1 MNFINEKYPK
11 IFSPPSTKKTYISSS
26 YNIHSNN
33 NDNNNNNNIPTP
45 SPSRKVHIKRSGS
58 VVIDQGGQQTIIHST
73 PSFNESNRR
82 TNDNNNNMNM
92 NTNYSNNTVT
102 NKIPIHIFWYNF
114 RVICVI
120 ITYIIVVNNCS
131 NDIFV
136 FINRD
141 FFMNILLS

>member
-1 MNFINEKYPK
+1 MYTCHMTCINNALYAL
-11 IFSPPSTKKTYISSS
+11 YLM
-26 YNIHSNN
+26 
-33 NDNNNNNNIPTP
+33 
-45 SPSRKVHIKRSGS
+45 
-58 VVIDQGGQQTIIHST
+58 
-73 PSFNESNRR
+73 PSFNESIRR

-102 NKIPIHIFWYNF
+102 NKIPIHVFWYNF

-120 ITYIIVVNNCS
+120 ITYIIVVDNCS

-141 FFMNILLS
+141 FFMNILLSWLLPHINEFMYSGSFDGNGKTFFHYYNILYIWVLIHVCCILHNNMYT